1 MRQSLSQIAS
11 RLLQPALTLPAL
23 GLALL
28 LLALLLRSAAAQEPA
43 LRALTTGDETRG
55 WEAVGRIDLGGRGFC
70 TGALIAPDLVLTA
83 AHCLYDKTNGQ
94 RFEASDMEFL
104 AGWRQGRAA
113 AYRSVRRAVAH
124 PDYIYQT
131 DADLGRVGHDLA
143 LLELEQPIRLPS
155 IQPYATDLQPRRG
168 DEVGVVSYAMDRAEA
183 PSLQETCEVLDRQG
197 EVLVLGCEVDFGAS
211 GAPIFSIRDGVA
223 RIVSVVSAK
232 AEVEGRPVALG
243 TALAGPLTQLRALMT
258 GAVLPVSGQ
267 VYRRGAGEAGVSG
280 GAKFVRP

>member
-1 MRQSLSQIAS
+1 MHL
-11 RLLQPALTLPAL
+11 RLRHLPKPALVA
-23 GLALL
+23 L
-28 LLALLLRSAAAQEPA
+28 LLALLPGPAAAKDSP
-43 LRALTTGDETRG
+43 LRALTTGDDTRG

-83 AHCLYDKTNGQ
+83 AHCLFDKTNGK
-94 RFEASDMEFL
+94 RFEAAEMEFL

-113 AYRSVRRAVAH
+113 AYRKVRRAVAH
-124 PDYIYQT
+124 PDYLYRSGT
-131 DADLGRVGHDLA
+131 DLALVGHDLA

-155 IQPYATDLQPRRG
+155 ITPFATDLQPKRG
-168 DEVGVVSYAMDRAEA
+168 DEVGVVSYALDRAEA
-183 PSLQETCEVLDRQG
+183 PSLQEFCEVLDRQG

-211 GAPIFSIRDGVA
+211 GAPIFSIKDGVA

-243 TALAGPLTQLRALMT
+243 TALAGPLTELRAVLT

-267 VYRRGAGEAGVSG
+267 VYRRGAGEGAVSG

>member
-1 MRQSLSQIAS
+1 MPLFARLSLSACAV
-11 RLLQPALTLPAL
+11 LLA
-23 GLALL
+23 LALL
-28 LLALLLRSAAAQEPA
+28 GPAAAKDTA
-43 LRALTTGDETRG
+43 LRALTTGDDTRG

-94 RFEASDMEFL
+94 RFEAADMEFL

-113 AYRSVRRAVAH
+113 AYRKVRRAVAH

-131 DADLGRVGHDLA
+131 SADLDRVGHDLA

-155 IQPYATDLQPRRG
+155 IQPFATDLQPRRG

-183 PSLQETCEVLDRQG
+183 PSLQEYCEVLDRQG

-211 GAPIFSIRDGVA
+211 GAPIFSIKDGVA

-243 TALAGPLTQLRALMT
+243 TALAGPLTQLRAVMA

-267 VYRRGAGEAGVSG
+267 VFRRGAGEGAVSG

>member
-1 MRQSLSQIAS
+1 MPKTARRLSLQ
-11 RLLQPALTLPAL
+11 ALC
-23 GLALL
+23 LL
-28 LLALLLRSAAAQEPA
+28 LMAALPSGPARAKDSA
-43 LRALTTGDETRG
+43 LRALTTGDDTRG

-70 TGALIAPDLVLTA
+70 TGALIAPDQVLTA
-83 AHCLYDKTNGQ
+83 AHCLYDKTTGK
-94 RFEASDMEFL
+94 RFDAAEMQFL

-113 AYRSVRRAVAH
+113 AYRKVRRAVAH
-124 PDYIYQT
+124 PDYVYQAS
-131 DADLGRVGHDLA
+131 ADLGRVGHDLA

-155 IQPYATDLQPRRG
+155 IQPFATDLQPRRG
-168 DEVGVVSYAMDRAEA
+168 DEVGVVSYALDRAEA
-183 PSLQETCEVLDRQG
+183 PSLQEYCKVLDRQG

-243 TALAGPLTQLRALMT
+243 TALAGPLTQLRAMMA

-267 VYRRGAGEAGVSG
+267 VFRRGAGEGAASG